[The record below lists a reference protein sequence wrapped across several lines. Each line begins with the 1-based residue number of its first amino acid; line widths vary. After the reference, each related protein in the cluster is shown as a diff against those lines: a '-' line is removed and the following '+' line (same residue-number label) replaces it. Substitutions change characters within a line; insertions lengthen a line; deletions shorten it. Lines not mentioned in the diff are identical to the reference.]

1 MRPFGAGRERDAS
14 GVRPW
19 GYGSFVGIVISLDEF
34 RQRRGP
40 AAAAVRRLDRA
51 VSRLDPLVQAKNGRL
66 SPTIQRELQAIAS
79 AVSAGRPRQ
88 AAERAERLAG
98 ILEHPAASG

>member
-1 MRPFGAGRERDAS
+1 MQATGAGSNRDAS
-14 GVRPW
+14 GVRAW
-19 GYGSFVGIVISLDEF
+19 GYGSPMGVVISLDEI
-34 RQRRGP
+34 RERRGP

-51 VSRLDPLVQAKNGRL
+51 VSRLDPLVRANDGRL
-66 SPTIQRELQAIAS
+66 ATTIRRELAAIAS